1 MAILTLELIAHHLLA
16 IRLAGAGSAT
26 LLPMLLRIALLCLSL
41 PVNWES
47 YLSINS
53 TIFFSQLN
61 RVYRCNFWPLGP
73 YGLQL
78 TFIVLGFF

>member
-26 LLPMLLRIALLCLSL
+26 LLPMLVRLALLCLSL

-53 TIFFSQLN
+53 TK
-61 RVYRCNFWPLGP
+61 
-73 YGLQL
+73 
-78 TFIVLGFF
+78 